1 MEAVLEIE
9 LYDKIRGRLSDEGAR
24 ELIRFVEAKLDNGFE
39 ARLDTLATKSDLA
52 ALKQE
57 LKQDITSLRQELKQD
72 ISDLRVEIARTES
85 RLVKWMFIFLIGQAA
100 AIISVIK
107 LL

>member
-24 ELIRFVEAKLDNGFE
+24 ELIRFVEAKVDNGFQ
-39 ARLDTLATKSDLA
+39 ARLDTLATKSDIA
-52 ALKQE
+52 A
-57 LKQDITSLRQELKQD
+57 LKQD

-85 RLVKWMFIFLIGQAA
+85 RLIKWMFIFLIGQAA